1 MNQFCKEKPHVNHA
15 GRELDITCPFMHPP
29 AMMLGSEGLN
39 LNEKISSGASSSAW
53 QLNKIRNK
61 SVWVPRLGSYG
72 LLKPVSE
79 STLHCFKEEHAK
91 CLIQPWL
98 WLMLINSGADLGR
111 FKGRGAKW
119 KKCNIITCWLS
130 LSDNL
135 DFWGYLGEDALKPP
149 PGDHWTTFSTILYPH
164 QFTSEDWAASRI

>member
-1 MNQFCKEKPHVNHA
+1 
-15 GRELDITCPFMHPP
+15 
-29 AMMLGSEGLN
+29 MMLGSEGLN

-98 WLMLINSGADLGR
+98 WLMLINSGAELGR
-111 FKGRGAKW
+111 FKGQGAKW
-119 KKCNIITCWLS
+119 KKCNIIACRLGLRMLEIPFPTASIFKIIWERMPSNPLQGTTEPPFLQSCIPIS
-130 LSDNL
+130 LLVRTEPLQEFKD
-135 DFWGYLGEDALKPP
+135 D
-149 PGDHWTTFSTILYPH
+149 
-164 QFTSEDWAASRI
+164 